1 MAFTKITDSD
11 LANKGVV
18 GLPDT
23 PNLST
28 GEMQRKFDEIAT
40 DVIVPK
46 FNELAEELD
55 DIGLDKVTTSDDV
68 TDFKLDDEGRLMI
81 STNHGETFGYA
92 GSTGHQIIDGSGT
105 KYPARANLQ
114 FSQNVTIRDYD
125 ESNGNKTFLSISGE
139 KGEPGKAATIT
150 IGNVESGD
158 EAKVENVGSNT
169 NAIFNMTFPK
179 GNKGDAAT
187 IQVGT
192 IRSGDTPSVTN
203 RGTSSEAIFDFTLP
217 KGEKGETGQGIN
229 ILGEY
234 DTLSDLQSAHPTGNP
249 GNAYMVG
256 TTNPKDLYVWDV
268 DNSRW
273 ANQGALQGVKG
284 DKGDAGSITIGVV
297 TEGETMKVENVGTSE
312 DAIFNFTLKKGG
324 KGDKGDS
331 GTIAVGVVTSG
342 DEASVT
348 NVGTPE
354 SAIFDFVIPR
364 GEKGE
369 RGNPTTINGKEGV
382 NITLFGTDIMV
393 DEDSSTTIKEYI
405 ENNGGGSLVRVYS
418 AQENFGETIT
428 FEIGGITQ
436 SATIPIA
443 TPNMVSF
450 STPELGEATITN
462 TTSGIAKSIN
472 IDTYSLYNVDMTATG
487 FNYNEWLSLGG
498 ITKSF
503 SSLDEVLADEPT
515 IRILMTKHA
524 SIDYLASF
532 EDENADITTIVN
544 NDICA
549 KWINLRDYALDT
561 LYANPVLKTEMDTA
575 DKYFYGEWVEIDGV
589 WQPKGNVPIMTG
601 NTSPYGEASAS
612 SSFSNSYAYFAL
624 NQDDTKQ
631 WSASQNST
639 TNQWLQYTFV
649 NPCKV
654 KKFIIKNGVG
664 DSNFKTYKL
673 QAYDGTTW
681 IDLTDNLINPN
692 DARLEAREH
701 IINNDNY
708 YMSYRVFVLNGFST
722 TYLNIGN
729 VQFYGR
735 ELKVSVPAMTSNTTP
750 WGEAFASSDN
760 NNAYKSFIP
769 DTSSGNW
776 WNGNANGWLAYDFE
790 NPIVVKVFVVN
801 SYNTTKFEQFIIQAT
816 NNRDGDW
823 IDIYSGTKSNS
834 GLTLFVL
841 DNSTAY
847 RYWRVK
853 DNGNKSDFWMY
864 FANFYGLD
872 YSEHEERHYIYD
884 NGVEVEEVTKT
895 ATSVLATI
903 DTTNYTLLRATTG
916 NDATTSD
923 TIKCGSASAN
933 LNDIPNNSYLDI
945 TNVNGENETG
955 FSSVANTSDISCW
968 VE

>member
-179 GNKGDAAT
+179 GSKGDAAT

-234 DTLSDLQSAHPTGNP
+234 DTLSDLQSAHPKGNP

-312 DAIFNFTLKKGG
+312 NAIFNFTLKKGD
-324 KGDKGDS
+324 KGGKGDS

-354 SAIFDFVIPR
+354 SAVFDFVIPR

-369 RGNPTTINGKEGV
+369 RGNPTVINGKEGALV
-382 NITLFGTDIMV
+382 TLFGTDIKV
-393 DEDSSTTIKEYI
+393 DEDSDKNLKEYI
-405 ENNGGGSLVRVYS
+405 ERNGGGSLIRVYAS
-418 AQENFGETIT
+418 QEQFGETIT
-428 FEIGGITQ
+428 LTIAGTTQ
-436 SATIPIA
+436 SATIPVA
-443 TPNMVSF
+443 SPYMVSF
-450 STPELGEATITN
+450 STPELGEAIITN
-462 TTSGIAKSIN
+462 ETTRSTKE
-472 IDTYSLYNVDMTATG
+472 IDITTYSLYEVNMSNSFD
-487 FNYNEWLSLGG
+487 YNEWLTLGG
-498 ITKSF
+498 ITQTF
-503 SSLDEVLADEPT
+503 ASLDEVLADEPT

-524 SIDYLASF
+524 SVDYLAEVVEPN
-532 EDENADITTIVN
+532 EDVTKIIY
-544 NDICA
+544 NDLCA

-561 LYANPVLKTEMDTA
+561 LYANPVLKAEMDTA

-589 WQPKGNVPIMTG
+589 WQPKGNVPIMTS
-601 NTSPYGEASAS
+601 NSAPYGEAFGSTQYNAAHTYYMVFDS
-612 SSFSNSYAYFAL
+612 DS
-624 NQDDTKQ
+624 
-631 WSASQNST
+631 ST
-639 TNQWLQYTFV
+639 TWSSAVGTPVGQFVGYKFV
-649 NPCKV
+649 NPVCVTK
-654 KKFIIKNGVG
+654 IIYEPQS
-664 DSNFKTYKL
+664 SNFPSRFVIEGSNDGNTY
-673 QAYDGTTW
+673 YPVGSE
-681 IDLTDNLINPN
+681 LTSNGIK
-692 DARLEAREH
+692 ATYT
-701 IINNDNY
+701 INNSTY
-708 YMSYRVFVLNGFST
+708 YLYYR
-722 TYLNIGN
+722 
-729 VQFYGR
+729 
-735 ELKVSVPAMTSNTTP
+735 LKV
-750 WGEAFASSDN
+750 
-760 NNAYKSFIP
+760 NA
-769 DTSSGNW
+769 
-776 WNGNANGWLAYDFE
+776 
-790 NPIVVKVFVVN
+790 
-801 SYNTTKFEQFIIQAT
+801 
-816 NNRDGDW
+816 
-823 IDIYSGTKSNS
+823 YSGTSNNVNIINLQFC
-834 GLTLFVL
+834 GREQAQNIDYDT
-841 DNSTAY
+841 
-847 RYWRVK
+847 R
-853 DNGNKSDFWMY
+853 
-864 FANFYGLD
+864 FYL
-872 YSEHEERHYIYD
+872 YD
-884 NGVEVEEVTKT
+884 NGIEILPVTKT
-895 ATSVLATI
+895 STSALATTDTTSYSVLKATVGKYA
-903 DTTNYTLLRATTG
+903 TTN
-916 NDATTSD
+916 DK
-923 TIKCGSASAN
+923 IKCGSANTS
-933 LNDIPNNSYLDI
+933 LTGMPKNNSLDI
-945 TNVNGENETG
+945 SSVNGVNDCG
-955 FSSVANTSDISCW
+955 FSQVSNISDVAW
-968 VE
+968 WLE

>member
-234 DTLSDLQSAHPTGNP
+234 DTLSDLQTAHPTGNP

-256 TTNPKDLYVWDV
+256 TTNPKDLYIWDV

-472 IDTYSLYNVDMTATG
+472 IDTYSLYNVDMTNTG
-487 FNYNEWLSLGG
+487 FNYNEWLSEGG

-524 SIDYLASF
+524 SVDYLAGIV
-532 EDENADITTIVN
+532 EPNADVTTIVN

-561 LYANPVLKTEMDTA
+561 LYANPVLKAEMDTA

-589 WQPKGNVPIMTG
+589 WQPKGNVPIMTSD
-601 NTSPYGEASAS
+601 TAPYGEAIQISNYGDSYAWKAFNENNSNFWESGAMSGDNRAWLGYKFVNPICVKMVTMAS
-612 SSFSNSYAYFAL
+612 SSTDVQHFPKKYKVQGSN
-624 NQDDTKQ
+624 DG
-631 WSASQNST
+631 SAWEDISPEL
-639 TNQWLQYTFV
+639 TNENNTPNVKHTNTFDNDKYYSHIRVIDVETFGTHQFLQM
-649 NPCKV
+649 
-654 KKFIIKNGVG
+654 
-664 DSNFKTYKL
+664 
-673 QAYDGTTW
+673 
-681 IDLTDNLINPN
+681 
-692 DARLEAREH
+692 
-701 IINNDNY
+701 NY
-708 YMSYRVFVLNGFST
+708 L
-722 TYLNIGN
+722 
-729 VQFYGR
+729 QFYGR
-735 ELKVSVPAMTSNTTP
+735 ELKS
-750 WGEAFASSDN
+750 GE
-760 NNAYKSFIP
+760 
-769 DTSSGNW
+769 
-776 WNGNANGWLAYDFE
+776 
-790 NPIVVKVFVVN
+790 V
-801 SYNTTKFEQFIIQAT
+801 
-816 NNRDGDW
+816 
-823 IDIYSGTKSNS
+823 
-834 GLTLFVL
+834 
-841 DNSTAY
+841 
-847 RYWRVK
+847 
-853 DNGNKSDFWMY
+853 
-864 FANFYGLD
+864 D
-872 YSEHEERHYIYD
+872 YSEHDERHYIYD
-884 NGVEVEEVTKT
+884 HGIEIVDVASNSDSAITKNSSSFRINNIPNSYQRAFANASVENYDNIRVKVFNVSDLSNNPPSICVENSAFTESAFRSFTKDELPNNEYLDVSNISDSTLRPTIKTYGGVTFVEVTEWWLE
-895 ATSVLATI
+895 
-903 DTTNYTLLRATTG
+903 
-916 NDATTSD
+916 
-923 TIKCGSASAN
+923 
-933 LNDIPNNSYLDI
+933 
-945 TNVNGENETG
+945 
-955 FSSVANTSDISCW
+955 
-968 VE
+968 

>member
-256 TTNPKDLYVWDV
+256 TTNPKDLYIWDV

-354 SAIFDFVIPR
+354 SAVFDFVIPR

-382 NITLFGTDIMV
+382 NVTLFGTDIMV

-405 ENNGGGSLVRVYS
+405 ENNGGGSLVRVY
-418 AQENFGETIT
+418 ATQENFGETIT
-428 FEIGGITQ
+428 FEIGGTTQ

-472 IDTYSLYNVDMTATG
+472 IDTYSLYNVDMTTTG
-487 FNYNEWLSLGG
+487 FDYNEWVTLGG
-498 ITKSF
+498 ITQTF

-524 SIDYLASF
+524 SVDYLA
-532 EDENADITTIVN
+532 EVVEPNADITTIVN

-561 LYANPVLKTEMDTA
+561 LYANPIIKGYMDTA

-589 WQPKGNVPIMTG
+589 WQPKGNVPIMTSD
-601 NTSPYGEASAS
+601 TAPYGEAIQI
-612 SSFSNSYAYFAL
+612 SNYGDNYAWKAF
-624 NQDDTKQ
+624 NEN
-631 WSASQNST
+631 NS
-639 TNQWLQYTFV
+639 NFWESGAMSGDNRAWLGYKFV
-649 NPCKV
+649 NPICVKMVTMSSSSTDVQYFPKRYKV
-654 KKFIIKNGVG
+654 QG
-664 DSNFKTYKL
+664 SNDGSAWEDISSELTNANNTPNVKHTNTFSNDKYFTYIRVIDVETFGSHQYL
-673 QAYDGTTW
+673 QM
-681 IDLTDNLINPN
+681 
-692 DARLEAREH
+692 
-701 IINNDNY
+701 NY
-708 YMSYRVFVLNGFST
+708 L
-722 TYLNIGN
+722 
-729 VQFYGR
+729 QFYGR
-735 ELKVSVPAMTSNTTP
+735 ELKS
-750 WGEAFASSDN
+750 GE
-760 NNAYKSFIP
+760 
-769 DTSSGNW
+769 
-776 WNGNANGWLAYDFE
+776 
-790 NPIVVKVFVVN
+790 V
-801 SYNTTKFEQFIIQAT
+801 
-816 NNRDGDW
+816 
-823 IDIYSGTKSNS
+823 
-834 GLTLFVL
+834 
-841 DNSTAY
+841 
-847 RYWRVK
+847 
-853 DNGNKSDFWMY
+853 
-864 FANFYGLD
+864 D
-872 YSEHEERHYIYD
+872 YSEHDERNYIYD

-903 DTTNYTLLRATTG
+903 DTTNYTLLRATIGKYAIST
-916 NDATTSD
+916 DR
-923 TIKCGSASAN
+923 IKCGSATSV
-933 LNDIPNNSYLDI
+933 LNAMPYNSYLDI
-945 TNVNGENETG
+945 TSVNGENETG